1 MSDLSMILLSF
12 GMLLFF
18 MGPFVI
24 ISAIKDRQEARRKQK
39 VSKQYDKRV
48 CRVTAHP
55 PLFREID
62 DKKHFVLEQL
72 CHLIVFDLRS
82 RILVADFI
90 NII

>member
-39 VSKQYDKRV
+39 VSNKTSGCVVSRHTRPY
-48 CRVTAHP
+48 
-55 PLFREID
+55 
-62 DKKHFVLEQL
+62 LEK
-72 CHLIVFDLRS
+72 
-82 RILVADFI
+82 
-90 NII
+90 

>member
-39 VSKQYDKRV
+39 VSKQ
-48 CRVTAHP
+48 
-55 PLFREID
+55 
-62 DKKHFVLEQL
+62 
-72 CHLIVFDLRS
+72 
-82 RILVADFI
+82 
-90 NII
+90 